1 MDLAY
6 DAWLSGESGAK
17 QVLKDLRG
25 NTVKEVQLL
34 RAARPGRSLAL
45 SIDLR
50 QQYLAHRELKAA
62 AQCHG
67 AAGSSLVILDVH
79 TGKASAITNQ
89 PAYNQNDQ
97 NQIVRA

>member
-17 QVLKDLRG
+17 QVLKDLRA

-50 QQYLAHRELKAA
+50 LQYLAHRELKAA
-62 AQCHG
+62 VQSHG
-67 AAGSSLVILDVH
+67 AARGALVILDVH
-79 TGKASAITNQ
+79 SGDVLASTKQ
-89 PAYNQNDQ
+89 PAANPNT
-97 NQIVRA
+97 RTRLS